1 MDNEYY
7 YLHDLE
13 SRMEDFIIAENENG
27 EFGWIPPRL
36 HRRMAEAAFAVL
48 KNSKELQHY
57 LISENE
63 LKA

>member
-7 YLHDLE
+7 LLNDLE
-13 SRMEDFIIAENENG
+13 IRMEAFIIEENQNG
-27 EFGWIPPRL
+27 EFGWISPCL

-48 KNSKELQHY
+48 KNSKELQNY

-63 LKA
+63 LKP